1 MVAYLKKPKGSE
13 GFHRIVDFLNASH
26 IRYALTENPTIYV
39 SHIEQFWRTANVRT
53 LDNGEQELTGT
64 IDGKVKTVTE
74 ASVRRHLKL
83 TDDDETTLF
92 PSMLVQDQT
101 SQGEGPTSPVE
112 TQHTPTVLESSSQ
125 LQTVSITYR
134 KTRTRIR
141 RMSFRIPQS
150 NVHTN
155 VEDKVITMKMHD
167 SLKRA
172 ATTATSLEA
181 VQDSGIIN
189 KTPSKAT
196 PSGLSSPRSSSEG
209 GLGYHV
215 TMRGYSCSELHR
227 RKLRLV
233 LSDDEEDP
241 SKQGRMI
248 DQLDQDET
256 INLINA
262 TQVSDQGEAYDQVS
276 TASTVFTTISTQAA
290 SQRKG
295 EIIMTEEE
303 ERKQSKKKQKTACTN
318 SNGFRICCSSSSSV
332 RER

>member
-26 IRYALTENPTIYV
+26 SRYALTENPTIYV

-53 LDNGEQELTGT
+53 LDNGEQELTAT

-83 TDDDETTLF
+83 ADDD
-92 PSMLVQDQT
+92 
-101 SQGEGPTSPVE
+101 
-112 TQHTPTVLESSSQ
+112 
-125 LQTVSITYR
+125 VSITYR

-141 RMSFRIPQS
+141 RMGFRIPQS

-155 VEDKVITMKMHD
+155 VEDEAITMKMHD

-209 GLGYHV
+209 GPGCHV
-215 TMRGYSCSELHR
+215 TMGGYSDEVTGLEGELKKTKEIYNKALITLTKRVKKLEDKNKSATARLHR

-241 SKQGRMI
+241 SKQGRII

-262 TQVSDQGEAYDQVS
+262 TQVSDQGEAYDQ
-276 TASTVFTTISTQAA
+276 
-290 SQRKG
+290 
-295 EIIMTEEE
+295 EE
-303 ERKQSKKKQKTACTN
+303 ERKQSKKKQKQLAQIQMD
-318 SNGFRICCSSSSSV
+318 SGYAAQVQAQLERDEARAY
-332 RER
+332 REEEVNLTRAEQ